1 MAQQVLVPQ
10 ELVLE
15 LEVLLVPVLGRVR
28 QTLVVASMW
37 RQLPGEVEMA

>member
-15 LEVLLVPVLGRVR
+15 LEVLLAPVLGRVR

>member
-28 QTLVVASMW
+28 QTLVVASM
-37 RQLPGEVEMA
+37 